1 MKTTIDILPV
11 LWPKRE
17 EEEEKKRVKEYIKDL
32 HDMWHT
38 GVDKAAVYACIL
50 CALI

>member
-17 EEEEKKRVKEYIKDL
+17 EKKESKNTLKIYTIYD
-32 HDMWHT
+32 
-38 GVDKAAVYACIL
+38 IL
-50 CALI
+50 VLITLLLMHAYSVL